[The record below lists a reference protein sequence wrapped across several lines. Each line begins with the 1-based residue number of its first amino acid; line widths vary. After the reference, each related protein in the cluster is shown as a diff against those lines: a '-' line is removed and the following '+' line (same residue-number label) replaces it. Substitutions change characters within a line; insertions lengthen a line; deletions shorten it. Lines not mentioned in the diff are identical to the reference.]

1 MEKVL
6 FGDEKCY
13 DAYCKLKELKRTLK
27 ETKEKIEYLT
37 NKVKEYMGENEV
49 CCKGRDLDHVLFTY
63 KQSAGF
69 KKFDEKAFKAA
80 QPYTYEDYLKEVEGP
95 RRLVLVDKSVE
106 DIG

>member
-6 FGDEKCY
+6 FGDDEVFKM
-13 DAYCKLKELKRTLK
+13 YCKLKELKRTLK
-27 ETKEKIEYLT
+27 ETKDKIDYLT
-37 NKVKEYMGENEV
+37 KKVKDYMGENEV
-49 CCKGRDLDHVLFTY
+49 CCNGRDTDIVLFTY

-80 QPYTYEDYLKEVEGP
+80 QPYTYEEYLKEVEGP